1 MLRELLA
8 DEAGSA
14 CACGHWQGML
24 VPAHGTQVCRSEDA
38 GQDVRRSGDY
48 MGQFICL
55 LYNNGEMRY

>member
-24 VPAHGTQVCRSEDA
+24 VPAHGTQVCRSENA
-38 GQDVRRSGDY
+38 GGCGAGCEAVRGLH
-48 MGQFICL
+48 GPIHLPPVQ
-55 LYNNGEMRY
+55 